1 MVDVVEVDVGVV
13 HAMNYSVKEVLSKTT
28 ENVSV
33 ASDAEEYS
41 SKLTEDLV
49 HEVVVEVN
57 VVVVNTVSGDAVAI
71 AQKALSRQIS
81 ERVGGLQVGEN
92 GVEVV
97 VSGLSLNHVLGRV
110 LVVVVRFNYT
120 VSTFH

>member
-1 MVDVVEVDVGVV
+1 MVDVVGVDVVVV
-13 HAMNYSVKEVLSKTT
+13 HAMNDGVEEVLSKTT

-33 ASDAEEYS
+33 ASDAKEDS

-71 AQKALSRQIS
+71 AQKALSR
-81 ERVGGLQVGEN
+81 
-92 GVEVV
+92 
-97 VSGLSLNHVLGRV
+97 
-110 LVVVVRFNYT
+110 
-120 VSTFH
+120 